1 MNNINMVK
9 GKIHSY
15 HTLTAIDG
23 PGLRFLLFLQGCPL
37 RCMYCHN
44 PDSWLPEDFKEERT
58 AEEILEMFNKYR
70 KICSGG
76 ITISGGE
83 PLMQRDFLSELV
95 HLFRAEG
102 IHTAIDT
109 AGSVLLNDSMQ
120 LVADTDLFILD
131 IKHSNTEK
139 YHKLTGGDLNI
150 TLSNAKLLSD
160 SGKKMWIRY
169 VLVPGITDDIEDI
182 KKEAEIIAELNGV
195 EKVVVLPYSTLGRE
209 KWKKLNYTY
218 QLENVEP
225 PTKELIEMTKKIF
238 RDAGL
243 PVSSGNS

>member
-1 MNNINMVK
+1 MIK

-23 PGLRFLLFLQGCPL
+23 PGLRFLLFVQGCPL
-37 RCMYCHN
+37 RCLYCHN
-44 PDSWLPEDFKEERT
+44 PDSWLLGDFKEEYT
-58 AEEILEMFNKYR
+58 AQEILEIFGKYR

-83 PLMQRDFLSELV
+83 PLMQKEFLSELV
-95 HLFRAEG
+95 HLFHNEG
-102 IHTAIDT
+102 IHTAVDT
-109 AGSVLLNDSMQ
+109 AGSVPLADSMQ
-120 LVADTDLFILD
+120 LVKDTDLFILD
-131 IKHSNTEK
+131 IKHSDAQK

-150 TLSNAKLLSD
+150 TLSNAKLLAD
-160 SGKKMWIRY
+160 AGKKMWIRY

-182 KKEAEIIAELNGV
+182 KNEAKIISELNGV
-195 EKVVVLPYSTLGRE
+195 EKVVVLPYSTLGRD

-218 QLENVEP
+218 QLENTVP
-225 PTKELIEMTKKIF
+225 PSKELIELTKNIF

-243 PVSSGNS
+243 PVSLGNS

>member
-1 MNNINMVK
+1 MSNTNVIK

-15 HTLTAIDG
+15 HSLTAIDG

-44 PDSWLPEDFKEERT
+44 PDSWIPEDFKEERT
-58 AEEILEMFNKYR
+58 AEEVLEIFSKYR

-83 PLMQRDFLSELV
+83 PLMQKEFLSELV
-95 HLFRAEG
+95 YLFKKEG

-109 AGSVLLNDSMQ
+109 AGSIPLNDSIQ
-120 LVADTDLFILD
+120 LVEDTNLFILD
-131 IKHSNTEK
+131 IKHSDVQK
-139 YHKLTGGDLNI
+139 YYNLTGGDLNI

-160 SGKKMWIRY
+160 MGKKMWIRY
-169 VLVPGITDDIEDI
+169 VLVPGITDDIKDVA
-182 KKEAEIIAELNGV
+182 KEAEIIAGLNGV
-195 EKVVVLPYSTLGRE
+195 EKVIVLPYSTLGRD

-218 QLENVEP
+218 QLENTEP
-225 PTKELIEMTKKIF
+225 PSKIIIEQTKKVFIE
-238 RDAGL
+238 AGL

>member
-1 MNNINMVK
+1 MIK

-23 PGLRFLLFLQGCPL
+23 PGLRFLLFVQGCPL
-37 RCMYCHN
+37 RCLYCHN
-44 PDSWLPEDFKEERT
+44 PDSWLLGDFKEEYT
-58 AEEILEMFNKYR
+58 AQEILEIFGKYR

-83 PLMQRDFLSELV
+83 PLMQKEFLSELV
-95 HLFRAEG
+95 HLFHNEG
-102 IHTAIDT
+102 IHTAVDT
-109 AGSVLLNDSMQ
+109 AGSVSLADSMQ
-120 LVADTDLFILD
+120 LVKDTDLFILD
-131 IKHSNTEK
+131 IKHSDAQK

-160 SGKKMWIRY
+160 AEKKMWIRY

-182 KKEAEIIAELNGV
+182 KNEAKIISELNGV
-195 EKVVVLPYSTLGRE
+195 EKVIVLPYSTLGRD

-218 QLENVEP
+218 QLENTVP
-225 PTKELIEMTKKIF
+225 PSKELVELTKNIF

-243 PVSSGNS
+243 PVSLGNS

>member
-1 MNNINMVK
+1 MIK

-23 PGLRFLLFLQGCPL
+23 PGLRFLLFVQGCPL
-37 RCMYCHN
+37 RCLYCHN
-44 PDSWLPEDFKEERT
+44 PDSWLPGDFKEEYT
-58 AEEILEMFNKYR
+58 AQEILEIFDKYR

-83 PLMQRDFLSELV
+83 PLMQKEFLSELV
-95 HLFRAEG
+95 HLFHNEG
-102 IHTAIDT
+102 IHTAVDT
-109 AGSVLLNDSMQ
+109 AGSVSLADSMQ
-120 LVADTDLFILD
+120 LVKDTDLFILD
-131 IKHSNTEK
+131 IKHSDAQK

-150 TLSNAKLLSD
+150 TLSNAKLLAD
-160 SGKKMWIRY
+160 AGKKMWIRY

-182 KKEAEIIAELNGV
+182 KNEAKIISELNGV
-195 EKVVVLPYSTLGRE
+195 EKVVVLPYSTLGRD

-218 QLENVEP
+218 QLENIVP
-225 PTKELIEMTKKIF
+225 PSKELVELTKNIF

-243 PVSSGNS
+243 PVSLGNS

>member
-1 MNNINMVK
+1 VYFFQK
-9 GKIHSY
+9 PEK
-15 HTLTAIDG
+15 AIDKLCTTVYYYSVLYTTG
-23 PGLRFLLFLQGCPL
+23 RLPYAENRVRFFGHIL
-37 RCMYCHN
+37 CHR
-44 PDSWLPEDFKEERT
+44 L
-58 AEEILEMFNKYR
+58 
-70 KICSGG
+70 
-76 ITISGGE
+76 
-83 PLMQRDFLSELV
+83 
-95 HLFRAEG
+95 
-102 IHTAIDT
+102 DT
-109 AGSVLLNDSMQ
+109 AGSVPLNDNMQ

-139 YHKLTGGDLNI
+139 YHELTGGDLNI

>member
-1 MNNINMVK
+1 MIK

-23 PGLRFLLFLQGCPL
+23 PGLRFLLFVQGCPL
-37 RCMYCHN
+37 RCLYCHN
-44 PDSWLPEDFKEERT
+44 PDSWLPGDFKEEYT
-58 AEEILEMFNKYR
+58 AQEILEIFDKYR

-83 PLMQRDFLSELV
+83 PLMQKEFLSELV
-95 HLFRAEG
+95 HLFHNEG
-102 IHTAIDT
+102 IHTAVDT
-109 AGSVLLNDSMQ
+109 AGSVSLADSMQ
-120 LVADTDLFILD
+120 LVKDTDLFILD
-131 IKHSNTEK
+131 IKHSDAQK

-160 SGKKMWIRY
+160 AGKKMWIRY

-182 KKEAEIIAELNGV
+182 KNEAKIISELNGV
-195 EKVVVLPYSTLGRE
+195 EKVVVLPYSTLGRD

-218 QLENVEP
+218 QLENTVP
-225 PTKELIEMTKKIF
+225 PSKELVELTKNIF

-243 PVSSGNS
+243 PVSLGNS

>member
-1 MNNINMVK
+1 MTK

-23 PGLRFLLFLQGCPL
+23 PGLRFLLFVQGCPL

-44 PDSWLPEDFKEERT
+44 PDSWLPEDCKEELS
-58 AEEILEMFNKYR
+58 AEEVLEIFNKYR

-76 ITISGGE
+76 ITVSGGE
-83 PLMQRDFLSELV
+83 PLMQKAFISELV
-95 HLFRAEG
+95 HLFRNEG

-109 AGSVLLNDSMQ
+109 AGSIPLDDSRQ
-120 LVADTDLFILD
+120 LVEDADLFILD
-131 IKHSNTEK
+131 IKHSDAAK

-169 VLVPGITDDIEDI
+169 VLVPGVTDDVDDI
-182 KKEAEIIAELNGV
+182 KKEAKLISELNGV

-209 KWKKLNYTY
+209 KWKKLGYTY
-218 QLENVEP
+218 QLENTEP
-225 PTKELIEMTKKIF
+225 PTKELVELTRNIF
-238 RDAGL
+238 KDAGL
-243 PVSSGNS
+243 PVSLGNS

>member
-1 MNNINMVK
+1 MIK

-23 PGLRFLLFLQGCPL
+23 PGLRFLLFVQGCPL
-37 RCMYCHN
+37 RCLYCHN
-44 PDSWLPEDFKEERT
+44 PDSWLPGDFKEEYT
-58 AEEILEMFNKYR
+58 AQEILEIFGKYR

-83 PLMQRDFLSELV
+83 PLMQKEFLSELV
-95 HLFRAEG
+95 HLFHNEG
-102 IHTAIDT
+102 IHTAVDT
-109 AGSVLLNDSMQ
+109 AGSVSLADSMQ
-120 LVADTDLFILD
+120 LVKDTDLFILD
-131 IKHSNTEK
+131 IKHSDTQK

-150 TLSNAKLLSD
+150 TLSNAKLLAD
-160 SGKKMWIRY
+160 AGKKIWIRY

-182 KKEAEIIAELNGV
+182 KNEAKIISELNGV
-195 EKVVVLPYSTLGRE
+195 EKVIVLPYSTLGRD

-218 QLENVEP
+218 QLENTVP
-225 PTKELIEMTKKIF
+225 PSKELVELTKNIF

-243 PVSSGNS
+243 PVSLGNS

>member
-1 MNNINMVK
+1 MIK

-23 PGLRFLLFLQGCPL
+23 PGLRFLLFVQGCSL
-37 RCMYCHN
+37 RCLYCHN
-44 PDSWLPEDFKEERT
+44 PDSWLPGDFKEEYT
-58 AEEILEMFNKYR
+58 AQEILEIFDKYR

-83 PLMQRDFLSELV
+83 PLMQKEFLSELV
-95 HLFRAEG
+95 HLFHNEG
-102 IHTAIDT
+102 IHTAVDT
-109 AGSVLLNDSMQ
+109 AGSVSLADSMQ
-120 LVADTDLFILD
+120 LVKDTDLFILD
-131 IKHSNTEK
+131 IKHSDAQK

-160 SGKKMWIRY
+160 AGKKMWIRY

-182 KKEAEIIAELNGV
+182 KNEAKIISELNGV
-195 EKVVVLPYSTLGRE
+195 EKVVVLPYSTLGRD

-218 QLENVEP
+218 QLENTVP
-225 PTKELIEMTKKIF
+225 PSKELVELTKNIF

-243 PVSSGNS
+243 PVSLGNS

>member
-1 MNNINMVK
+1 MVK

-44 PDSWLPEDFKEERT
+44 PDSWKQEDFQEERT
-58 AEEILEMFNKYR
+58 AEEILEMFDKYR

-83 PLMQRDFLSELV
+83 PLMQKDFLSKLV
-95 HLFRAEG
+95 HLFSKEN

-109 AGSVLLNDSMQ
+109 AGSIPLNDSMQ
-120 LVADTDLFILD
+120 LIEDTSLFILD
-131 IKHSNTEK
+131 IKHSNPQK
-139 YHKLTGGDLNI
+139 YHELTGGDLNI
-150 TLSNAKLLSD
+150 TLANAKLLSD
-160 SGKKMWIRY
+160 MGRKMWIRY
-169 VLVPGITDDIEDI
+169 VLVPGITDNTEDI

-218 QLENVEP
+218 QLENTEP
-225 PTKELIEMTKKIF
+225 PSKELLKSAKEIF
-238 RDAGL
+238 KNAGL

>member
-70 KICSGG
+70 NICSGG

-83 PLMQRDFLSELV
+83 PLMQKEFLSELV
-95 HLFRAEG
+95 HLFRKEG

-109 AGSVLLNDSMQ
+109 AGSVSLSDSMQ
-120 LVADTDLFILD
+120 LVEDTNLFILD
-131 IKHSNTEK
+131 IKHSDIKK
-139 YHKLTGGDLNI
+139 YHELTGGDLNI
-150 TLSNAKLLSD
+150 TLANAKLLSEA
-160 SGKKMWIRY
+160 GKKMWIRY
-169 VLVPGITDDIEDI
+169 VLVPGITDDIQDI
-182 KKEAEIIAELNGV
+182 KKEAQIISELNGV

-209 KWKKLNYTY
+209 KWRKLNYTY
-218 QLENVEP
+218 QLENIEP
-225 PTKELIEMTKKIF
+225 PSKELLNLTKEIF
-238 RDAGL
+238 KDAGL

>member
-1 MNNINMVK
+1 MIK

-23 PGLRFLLFLQGCPL
+23 PGLRFLLFVQGCPL
-37 RCMYCHN
+37 RCLYCHN
-44 PDSWLPEDFKEERT
+44 PDSWLPGDFKEEYT
-58 AEEILEMFNKYR
+58 AQEILEIFDKYR

-83 PLMQRDFLSELV
+83 PLMQKEFLSELV
-95 HLFRAEG
+95 HLFHNEG
-102 IHTAIDT
+102 IHTAVDT
-109 AGSVLLNDSMQ
+109 AGSVSLADSMQ
-120 LVADTDLFILD
+120 LVKDTDLFILD
-131 IKHSNTEK
+131 IKHSDAQK

-150 TLSNAKLLSD
+150 TLSNAKLLAD
-160 SGKKMWIRY
+160 AGKKMWIRY

-182 KKEAEIIAELNGV
+182 KNEAKIISELNGV
-195 EKVVVLPYSTLGRE
+195 EKVVVLPYSTLGRD

-218 QLENVEP
+218 QLENTVSP
-225 PTKELIEMTKKIF
+225 SKELIELTKNIF

-243 PVSSGNS
+243 PVSLGNS

>member
-1 MNNINMVK
+1 MIK

-23 PGLRFLLFLQGCPL
+23 PGLRFLLFVQGCPL
-37 RCMYCHN
+37 RCLYCHN
-44 PDSWLPEDFKEERT
+44 PDSWLPGDFKEEYT
-58 AEEILEMFNKYR
+58 AQEILEIFGKYR

-83 PLMQRDFLSELV
+83 PLMQKEFLSELV
-95 HLFRAEG
+95 HLFHNEG
-102 IHTAIDT
+102 IHTAVDT
-109 AGSVLLNDSMQ
+109 AGSVSLADSMQ
-120 LVADTDLFILD
+120 LVKDTDLFILD
-131 IKHSNTEK
+131 IKHSDAQK

-150 TLSNAKLLSD
+150 TLSNAKLLAD
-160 SGKKMWIRY
+160 AEKKMWIRY

-182 KKEAEIIAELNGV
+182 KNEAKIISELNGV
-195 EKVVVLPYSTLGRE
+195 EKVVVLPYSTLGRD

-218 QLENVEP
+218 QLENTVP
-225 PTKELIEMTKKIF
+225 PSKELIELTKNIF

-243 PVSSGNS
+243 PVSLGNS